1 MQGPLS
7 TPPVF
12 VACAFKD
19 PAATENAVRE
29 LLAAGVGA
37 DAIGLG
43 GLGAHAEQARTLATG
58 LGVRADVDP
67 EDPLAGAPGLA
78 SASSGSLAIDRG
90 GVLGG
95 LIGAVAGLIVG
106 FIPGIHLIQTDP
118 SNRML
123 ADALLL
129 FIVGALAG
137 ATLGGALAPQRSS
150 HAGFRIVDELE
161 HGGLTVVASVD
172 AERAPIAVRLLNDA
186 GGLHVMRVPEE

>member
-19 PAATENAVRE
+19 PAAIESAVRE
-29 LLAAGVGA
+29 LLASGVNA
-37 DAIGLG
+37 SDIGLG
-43 GLGAHAEQARTLATG
+43 GLGAHAEPARTLAAE
-58 LGVRADVDP
+58 LGVRPDVDP

-78 SASSGSLAIDRG
+78 SADRGAIAIDRG
-90 GVLGG
+90 GVIGG

-106 FIPGIHLIQTDP
+106 FIPGIHIVQTDP
-118 SNRML
+118 SYRVL
-123 ADALLL
+123 ADALLF
-129 FIVGALAG
+129 FILGALAG

-161 HGGLTVVASVD
+161 HGALAVVVSLD
-172 AERAPIAVRLLNDA
+172 AAQAAEALRLLTAA
-186 GGLHVMRVPEE
+186 GGLHVIRVPQE